1 MVYFLTVP
9 CDHTVGQRHSIVKKE
24 AKEKMKKRSWC
35 GRDKE
40 KEEKR
45 KIAWSEI
52 KN

>member
-1 MVYFLTVP
+1 MRGKIYFTKYTL
-9 CDHTVGQRHSIVKKE
+9 CIVKKE